1 MPYTQTVQ
9 LSWSY
14 SPSES
19 YAQGFV
25 IERLNTP
32 FYNFFYLTTI
42 SSSYSTSFIDTNV
55 TYSNDYAYRMY
66 AYSGSLTSSYEGIA
80 AQYVFP
86 PPTDCKV
93 SLYPPQ
99 YFTESLK
106 TWLEYN
112 LV

>member
-25 IERLNTP
+25 IERSNTP

-80 AQYVFP
+80 LQYVFP
-86 PPTDCKV
+86 PPVECKNPTF
-93 SLYPPQ
+93 PPQ
-99 YFTESLK
+99 YFTESLLQ
-106 TWLEYN
+106 TLTYD